1 MSQNY
6 AEESKKSKKPKSS
19 KIISSKSNK
28 FHSVSAQALSM
39 TVRIMLVTFHVL
51 KILII
56 TIIVCKHQISFQQKY
71 RLVFLNDAF
80 QLIDHLT
87 KR

>member
-6 AEESKKSKKPKSS
+6 AEERKKSKKPKSS
-19 KIISSKSNK
+19 KIISSNK

-39 TVRIMLVTFHVL
+39 TVPIMLVTFHVF

-71 RLVFLNDAF
+71 RLVFLNGAF
-80 QLIDHLT
+80 QLIDQLT